1 MLWRAMRRFLTLSLG
16 NHAEAPVHG
25 MRSTPAIGDCSMVF
39 AGFARLTASDP
50 MQRPDL
56 GRAQTHYLRP
66 TMTTDAC
73 SAAREIV
80 TTMQGRIETDPAL
93 TMTFEGAIQV
103 EKENFPDKATYE
115 AAAHIEACPSCQ
127 GWLSRWLDTLSP
139 DRTPHRER
147 LAKYCCLHM
156 FEAVTNAAAEVRF
169 SFELFRL
176 DPCWLIN
183 EQYAFANFCPWCSRR
198 LPEHAFET
206 DAP

>member
-1 MLWRAMRRFLTLSLG
+1 
-16 NHAEAPVHG
+16 
-25 MRSTPAIGDCSMVF
+25 
-39 AGFARLTASDP
+39 
-50 MQRPDL
+50 
-56 GRAQTHYLRP
+56 
-66 TMTTDAC
+66 MTTDTC

-80 TTMQGRIETDPAL
+80 MTMQGRIETDPAL
-93 TMTFEGAIQV
+93 IMTFGGAIQV

-127 GWLSRWLDTLSP
+127 CWLGRWLDELSP
-139 DRTPHRER
+139 ERAAHRER

-183 EQYAFANFCPWCSRR
+183 EQYAFANFCPWCAQR
-198 LPEHAFET
+198 LPGHAFET
-206 DAP
+206 GAL